1 MKADFTVPRVKI
13 CGLTREG
20 DVVAAIAAGA
30 SALGFVEY
38 PPSPRAVS
46 RERARALIDVVA
58 GRVPSVAVLVD
69 REPDFAAA
77 WARDTGATI
86 VQLCGSER
94 AEEWKGFDFPVLRRV
109 GADASA
115 EDEIAAWQ
123 GIAAA
128 FVLDHPSAPGGTGL
142 GVDRARAAH
151 LARLAPCL
159 LAGGLD
165 EHNVD
170 DRVRAVRPAGVDAS
184 SRLEMSPGIKDPARV
199 AAFVRAAVGT
209 LQEIGS

>member
-13 CGLTREG
+13 CGLTREV

-38 PPSPRAVS
+38 PASPRAVTCD
-46 RERARALIDVVA
+46 RARALIAILA
-58 GRVPSVAVLVD
+58 GRVASVAVLVD
-69 REPDFAAA
+69 RDPDRAAA
-77 WARDTGATI
+77 WARASGATM

-94 AEEWKGFDFPVLRRV
+94 AEAWRGFDFPILRRV
-109 GADASA
+109 GADAHA

-165 EHNVD
+165 ENNVD
-170 DRVRAVRPAGVDAS
+170 ERVREVRPAGVDAS
-184 SRLEMSPGIKDPARV
+184 SRLEISPGIKDPARV
-199 AAFVRAAVGT
+199 AAFVRAAAET

>member
-13 CGLTREG
+13 CGLTREA
-20 DVVAAIAAGA
+20 DVLAAIEAGA

-38 PPSPRAVS
+38 PASPRAVS
-46 RERARALIDVVA
+46 RERARALIDVIA
-58 GRVPSVAVLVD
+58 GRVASVAVLVD
-69 REPDFAAA
+69 RDPDFAAA
-77 WARDTGATI
+77 WMRATGATL

-94 AEEWKGFDFPVLRRV
+94 AEAWKGFDFPVLRRV
-109 GADASA
+109 AADENA
-115 EDEIAAWQ
+115 EAEIAAWQ
-123 GIAAA
+123 GIASA

-142 GVDRARAAH
+142 GVDVARAAR

-165 EHNVD
+165 ENNVD
-170 DRVRAVRPAGVDAS
+170 ERVRAVRPAGVDAS
-184 SRLEMSPGIKDPARV
+184 SRLEISPGIKDPARV
-199 AAFVRAAVGT
+199 AAFVRAASVT

>member
-1 MKADFTVPRVKI
+1 MKAEFAVPRVKV
-13 CGLTREG
+13 CGITRAE
-20 DVVAAIAAGA
+20 DLLAAIAAGA
-30 SALGFVEY
+30 TAIGFVEY
-38 PPSPRAVS
+38 PASPRAVT
-46 RERARALIDVVA
+46 RERARELIEVIA
-58 GRVPSVAVLVD
+58 GRVPAVAVLVD
-69 REPDFAAA
+69 RDPDFAAA
-77 WARDTGATI
+77 WMRASGATV

-94 AEEWKGFDFPVLRRV
+94 PEAWRGFDFPVLRRV

-115 EDEIAAWQ
+115 EAEMAAWK

-142 GVDRARAAH
+142 GVDVARAAH

-165 EHNVD
+165 ENNVD
-170 DRVRAVRPAGVDAS
+170 DRVRAVRPQGVDAS
-184 SRLEMSPGIKDPARV
+184 SRLEISPGIKDPMRV
-199 AAFVRAAVGT
+199 AAFVRAALGA

>member
-20 DVVAAIAAGA
+20 DVALAIAAGA
-30 SALGFVEY
+30 SAIGFVEY
-38 PPSPRAVS
+38 PASPRAVS
-46 RERARALIDVVA
+46 RERARALIDVIA

-69 REPDFAAA
+69 RDPDFAAA
-77 WARDTGATI
+77 WAHASGATM

-94 AEEWKGFDFPVLRRV
+94 AEAWRGFDFPILRRV
-109 GADASA
+109 SADANA
-115 EDEIAAWQ
+115 EEEIAAWQ

-128 FVLDHPSAPGGTGL
+128 FALDHPSAPGGTGL
-142 GVDRARAAH
+142 GVDAARAAH

-170 DRVRAVRPAGVDAS
+170 ERVRVVRPTGVDAS
-184 SRLEMSPGIKDPARV
+184 SRLEISPGIKDPARV
-199 AAFVRAAVGT
+199 AAFVRAASNT
-209 LQEIGS
+209 LSEIGS

>member
-13 CGLTREG
+13 CGLTRAE
-20 DVVAAIAAGA
+20 DVIAAIAAGA

-38 PPSPRAVS
+38 PASPRAVS
-46 RERARALIDVVA
+46 RERARQLIDVIA
-58 GRVPSVAVLVD
+58 GRVASVAVLVD
-69 REPDFAAA
+69 RDPDFAAA
-77 WARDTGATI
+77 WARASGATM

-94 AEEWKGFDFPVLRRV
+94 AAAWRGFDFPVLRRV

-142 GVDRARAAH
+142 GIDVARAAH

-165 EHNVD
+165 EHSVD

-184 SRLEMSPGIKDPARV
+184 SRLEISPGIKDPARV
-199 AAFVRAAVGT
+199 AAFVRAASGT

>member
-1 MKADFTVPRVKI
+1 VKADFTVPRVKV
-13 CGLTREG
+13 CGLTREE
-20 DVVAAIAAGA
+20 DVVAAIDAGA

-38 PPSPRAVS
+38 PASPRAVT
-46 RERARALIDVVA
+46 RERARALIDVIA
-58 GRVPSVAVLVD
+58 GRIASVAVLVD
-69 REPDFAAA
+69 RDPEFAAA
-77 WARDTGATI
+77 WMRASGAVA

-94 AEEWKGFDFPVLRRV
+94 AEAWRGFDHPILRRV
-109 GADASA
+109 AADDHA
-115 EDEIAAWQ
+115 EEEIAAWQ

-128 FVLDHPSAPGGTGL
+128 IVLDHPSAPGGTGL

-165 EHNVD
+165 ETNV
-170 DRVRAVRPAGVDAS
+170 RERAREVKPAGVDAS
-184 SRLEMSPGIKDPARV
+184 SRLEIAPGIKDPARV
-199 AAFVRAAVGT
+199 AAFVRAARET